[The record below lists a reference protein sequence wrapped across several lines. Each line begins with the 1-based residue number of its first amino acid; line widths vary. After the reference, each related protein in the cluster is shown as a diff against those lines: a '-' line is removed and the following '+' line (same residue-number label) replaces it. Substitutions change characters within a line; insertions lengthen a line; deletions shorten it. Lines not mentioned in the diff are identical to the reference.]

1 MCCIAISFKWAA
13 YSDSSK
19 LCWAYALQ
27 HILTPALPHGDDQVQ
42 QRHHQAVFRWAEHVL
57 VGCQGPWDCGEILG
71 RQEHYPEA
79 FADLAETKT
88 GIVDIVGR
96 AAGLDPN
103 DHVQCQPLKTA
114 WRNTEA
120 QTKAE
125 LEANAN
131 GEDLQSME

>member
-1 MCCIAISFKWAA
+1 MPRSLRLT
-13 YSDSSK
+13 K
-19 LCWAYALQ
+19 LLVDKG
-27 HILTPALPHGDDQVQ
+27 IT
-42 QRHHQAVFRWAEHVL
+42 QR
-57 VGCQGPWDCGEILG
+57 
-71 RQEHYPEA
+71 EA

-114 WRNTEA
+114 WHNTEA

-125 LEANAN
+125 LEAKAK
-131 GEDLQSME
+131 GDDV